1 MVHPFSPSVNP
12 EARSSRIVR
21 RAFSLSRRYTQQTGR
36 HLPYHTA
43 LELAHKEE
51 DEMQLTLTCPTTGES
66 FTFEARP
73 ADDFQTVRGAVFV
86 QVRCP
91 LCTAEEVPVGT
102 PGSGPQVHVYV
113 ERDGAWVYGG
123 QE

>member
-1 MVHPFSPSVNP
+1 MVHPITPSVNP
-12 EARSSRIVR
+12 EARSARIVR
-21 RAFSLSRRYTQQTGR
+21 RAFSLSRRYAQQTGR
-36 HLPYHTA
+36 HLPCHIA
-43 LELAHKEE
+43 LEQARKEE

-66 FTFEARP
+66 FRYEARR
-73 ADDFQTVRGAVFV
+73 DGDVQTVRGVVFV

-91 LCTAEEVPVGT
+91 CCTAEEVPVGT